1 MALAL
6 VVQETFSNLLVVTL
20 NGVRMACHIGCRTT
34 SSLMSIAV
42 KEVCHLKRG
51 VPTSA
56 CRVNLMAL
64 TC

>member
-1 MALAL
+1 MALTL
-6 VVQETFSNLLVVTL
+6 VVQETFSSLLVVTL
-20 NGVRMACHIGCRTT
+20 NGVRMDCHVGCRIA
-34 SSLMSIAV
+34 SSLMSIAM

-51 VPTSA
+51 FATSV